1 MPVLWLMPVS
11 PSTRVTI
18 PASPCAGGSGGR
30 YTMSCEHGTST
41 HAVRRTMI
49 TYATWRAPARFKDS
63 GKCCGEVLCRAVE
76 KAELCSARRNWNG
89 GGREPRREPHETSTA
104 SASLSSPSFLSPFF
118 LFFFF
123 FLSSVEIASS
133 STSAGSSTLCSL
145 LTSGGGP
152 PVMRTVLSDGII
164 IAVNLY
170 CATNSSFC
178 SYSTGYSMKRLC
190 LTHSMMPMRHSR
202 SLPAR
207 SVKGMVGKRSL
218 T

>member
-1 MPVLWLMPVS
+1 MSRERRWLAGLLVAGFGLLLVVL
-11 PSTRVTI
+11 I
-18 PASPCAGGSGGR
+18 GAGAIGGW
-30 YTMSCEHGTST
+30 ML
-41 HAVRRTMI
+41 
-49 TYATWRAPARFKDS
+49 AR
-63 GKCCGEVLCRAVE
+63 GLPG
-76 KAELCSARRNWNG
+76 
-89 GGREPRREPHETSTA
+89 
-104 SASLSSPSFLSPFF
+104 
-118 LFFFF
+118 
-123 FLSSVEIASS
+123 
-133 STSAGSSTLCSL
+133 
-145 LTSGGGP
+145 GGGP